1 MGDERKGYL
10 IARCCVDFS
19 SQRLGFGLGGKE
31 VLGLIQ
37 AEAQDLP
44 IQVIVLV
51 PQFVILLWEQS
62 KSTGAKG
69 GTWSMGP
76 NAPLLCPQATGSS
89 LSASLLGQQAY
100 RR

>member
-1 MGDERKGYL
+1 MNGGERKGYL

-44 IQVIVLV
+44 I
-51 PQFVILLWEQS
+51 
-62 KSTGAKG
+62 
-69 GTWSMGP
+69 
-76 NAPLLCPQATGSS
+76 
-89 LSASLLGQQAY
+89 
-100 RR
+100 